1 MLECNSNFT
10 YRLPMTVNA
19 TLLDLEIFD
28 LWPGSLIYHSIYCMC
43 FCNRFFYYE
52 ETEDSK
58 VVRNIGNVTAS
69 TEVTFEYGVRCQT
82 DRKKAMNATIKEE
95 NEQAEEGMWNFL
107 HFVKISENLCMQKNL
122 KSLTRSAAVVD
133 FWCPIQF
140 FLVTLMLPPYFM

>member
-1 MLECNSNFT
+1 
-10 YRLPMTVNA
+10 MTINA

-28 LWPGSLIYHSIYCMC
+28 LLPVSLIYHSTGIRS
-43 FCNRFFYYE
+43 CNRFFYYE

-95 NEQAEEGMWNFL
+95 NEQAEEGMWNFS
-107 HFVKISENLCMQKNL
+107 HFVKISENQCMQKNL
-122 KSLTRSAAVVD
+122 KYLD
-133 FWCPIQF
+133 
-140 FLVTLMLPPYFM
+140 

>member
-1 MLECNSNFT
+1 
-10 YRLPMTVNA
+10 MTINA

-28 LWPGSLIYHSIYCMC
+28 LLPVSLIYRS
-43 FCNRFFYYE
+43 CNRFFYYE

-95 NEQAEEGMWNFL
+95 NEQAEEGMCNF
-107 HFVKISENLCMQKNL
+107 
-122 KSLTRSAAVVD
+122 
-133 FWCPIQF
+133 
-140 FLVTLMLPPYFM
+140 

>member
-1 MLECNSNFT
+1 MLECNIHFT
-10 YRLPMTVNA
+10 QSLPMTINA

-28 LWPGSLIYHSIYCMC
+28 LLPVSLIYHSTGI
-43 FCNRFFYYE
+43 FSCNRFFYYE

-95 NEQAEEGMWNFL
+95 NEQAEEGMWNFS
-107 HFVKISENLCMQKNL
+107 HFVKISENQCMQKNL
-122 KSLTRSAAVVD
+122 KYLD
-133 FWCPIQF
+133 
-140 FLVTLMLPPYFM
+140 